1 MHEVFEIF
9 AECIKETEK
18 AVLVKLD
25 DPNYPD
31 LREEELW
38 IPKSVIDDDSEVYG
52 EDENSGTLI
61 IKYWFAEKE
70 GLV

>member
-52 EDENSGTLI
+52 EDENSRTLI